1 MFVIKILGGNFIL
14 ANEVNSMKKVDNTQK
29 YWFHRIDNL
38 DVIPQINAEKCI
50 GSSNARSKTIKDI
63 TAGDRIFLISK
74 RKNNIEFFGYTQVE
88 ETFADDESL
97 FEYYESRK
105 KLKLKGIKY
114 FSKPISTRDMAEY
127 LDVIEDKKKSSNFFR
142 SEYREIPKEDF
153 IKIRK
158 KANLV
163 NYFPSYL
170 EEYSRPLKEFLL
182 STIRA
187 VFRMVK
193 HYEKVKQIEIKYFL
207 RILKKFLDEY
217 GINKTLSEIQ
227 EFYGR
232 NAIELGFRHV
242 PSRDPDKFVPLYLSN
257 GETKNFAYIILE

>member
-1 MFVIKILGGNFIL
+1 M
-14 ANEVNSMKKVDNTQK
+14 DNTQK
-29 YWFHRIDNL
+29 YWFHRIDNF
-38 DVIPQINAEKCI
+38 DVIPQIDEHKCI
-50 GSSNARSKTIKDI
+50 GSTNSRSKTIKEI
-63 TAGDRIFLISK
+63 SAGDRIFLVTK
-74 RKNNIEFFGYTQVE
+74 RKSSIEFFGYTQVD
-88 ETFADDESL
+88 ETYVDDESL

-114 FSKPISTRDMAEY
+114 FSKPMSTSDMAKY
-127 LDVIEDKKKSSNFFR
+127 LDVIDDKKKSANFFR
-142 SEYREIPKEDF
+142 SEYRQIPKEDF

-163 NYFPSYL
+163 NYLPSYL
-170 EEYSRPLKEFLL
+170 EEYSKPLKEFLL

-193 HYEKVKQIEIKYFL
+193 HYEKVNQIEIKHFL

-217 GINKTLSEIQ
+217 GINKSMAEIQ

-232 NAIELGFRHV
+232 NAIELDFRHV

-257 GETKNFAYIILE
+257 GEKKNFAYIILE

>member
-1 MFVIKILGGNFIL
+1 
-14 ANEVNSMKKVDNTQK
+14 MKKADKTQK

-38 DVIPQINAEKCI
+38 DVIPQIHENKCI
-50 GSSNARSKTIKDI
+50 GSSNSRSKTIKEI
-63 TAGDRIFLISK
+63 SSGDRIFLVTK
-74 RKNNIEFFGYTQVE
+74 RKSSLEFFGYTQVE
-88 ETFADDESL
+88 ETYVDEEFL
-97 FEYYESRK
+97 YEYYESRK

-114 FSKPISTRDMAEY
+114 FSKPVSTRDMAEF
-127 LDVIEDKKKSSNFFR
+127 LDVIEDKKKSANFFR
-142 SEYREIPKEDF
+142 SEYRQIPKEDF
-153 IKIRK
+153 ITIRK

-163 NYFPSYL
+163 NYLPSYL
-170 EEYSRPLKEFLL
+170 EEYSIPLKEFLL

-193 HYEKVKQIEIKYFL
+193 HYEKVKQMEIKQFL

-217 GINKTLSEIQ
+217 GINKNMSEIQ

-257 GETKNFAYIILE
+257 GEKKNFAYIILE